1 MALDVRKFG
10 PKSDKI
16 GAHRGAFV
24 YQEPFKKDS
33 STASRVINEVVLGSW
48 VNKDMR
54 KDRGIG
60 ASVQE
65 VASCVVLLY
74 CWGARPSCCSKPRL
88 SYLSHSSTILPSS
101 MRWMVM
107 PSRSTCLPVG
117 GPNSSISPW

>member
-48 VNKDMR
+48 LNK
-54 KDRGIG
+54 GG
-60 ASVQE
+60 ARSGAPDQE
-65 VASCVVLLY
+65 LRVSSLLMSLNSNSGMPMETTSKTTSLKAASCH
-74 CWGARPSCCSKPRL
+74 GTTPGSCDPL
-88 SYLSHSSTILPSS
+88 S
-101 MRWMVM
+101 
-107 PSRSTCLPVG
+107 
-117 GPNSSISPW
+117 